1 MLADRSWLEFLFL
14 SEAES
19 RLRSLL
25 GERKRPDPDPLD
37 PYHATLVVRLR
48 SKFDGDATILFDLF
62 GDRGGRRELR
72 RGSRR
77 HDLGLSDKGRPP
89 RWGQVVIDLEPKLWS
104 RQILTDAAVPQIVAA
119 YRRAR
124 GKQRAPVKKLVSLRL
139 DPDVVAHFRATGP
152 GWQGRINQALR
163 KVARLVR

>member
-1 MLADRSWLEFLFL
+1 MSKLSNRPAWRAAQKKALRQLAEMTD
-14 SEAES
+14 AEDAEI
-19 RLRSLL
+19 RR
-25 GERKRPDPDPLD
+25 GIARDPD
-37 PYHATLVVRLR
+37 A
-48 SKFDGDATILFDLF
+48 
-62 GDRGGRRELR
+62 RG
-72 RGSRR
+72 
-77 HDLGLSDKGRPP
+77 
-89 RWGQVVIDLEPKLWS
+89 
-104 RQILTDAAVPQIVAA
+104 LTDEDFARMRPAEEVVPQIVAA